1 MRNILHGLCV
11 NRSKIRFVLFIVY
24 CFFIIYYT
32 ILSRQVFDSHRADFR
47 LMWAYREMLMGHS
60 RWKEDVGYNLKNI
73 LFFIP
78 FGMTFPE
85 MSKLHF
91 SFVLVNRRWLVVML
105 AGIMLSIFI
114 EITQYVF
121 LFRFV

>member
-1 MRNILHGLCV
+1 
-11 NRSKIRFVLFIVY
+11 
-24 CFFIIYYT
+24 
-32 ILSRQVFDSHRADFR
+32 
-47 LMWAYREMLMGHS
+47 MWAYREMLMGHS

-121 LFRFV
+121 CLGLCELDDVLCNVLGALLGLWLDILFFKNKSR